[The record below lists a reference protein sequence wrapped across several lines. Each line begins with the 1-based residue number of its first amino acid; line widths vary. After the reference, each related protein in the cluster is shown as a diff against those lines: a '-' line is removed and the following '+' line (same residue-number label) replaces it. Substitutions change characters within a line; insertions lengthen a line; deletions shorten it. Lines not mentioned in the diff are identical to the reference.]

1 MGNSRLRNVI
11 NSYSTVTKTEKRT
24 YENNRFPEVNFPS
37 GGNVNSMNT
46 VPTQI
51 STTTTTTSEENRNT
65 ITAQDVAL
73 KAASERHQ
81 NAVKAIT
88 NLLTIIDQARANRNY
103 AKSKLESYVEAY
115 NDALAAQRRAQNEII
130 AAETKRTQI
139 ISAIEGVEAKIKV
152 LKAEIDALEK
162 DRDEYRAKKAELVSM
177 IAGEEKMKA
186 ELLAQL

>member
-1 MGNSRLRNVI
+1 MSESESMGKSRLNSVI
-11 NSYSTVTKTEKRT
+11 NSYSTVTTTEQRT
-24 YENNRFPEVNFPS
+24 YENNRFPQVSFPT
-37 GGNVNSMNT
+37 GGNVNSVNT

-51 STTTTTTSEENRNT
+51 STTTTTTSSENRNT
-65 ITAQDVAL
+65 ITSQDVAL

-130 AAETKRTQI
+130 ATETKRTQI
-139 ISAIEGVEAKIKV
+139 ISAIEGVETKIRN
-152 LKAEIDALEK
+152 LKA
-162 DRDEYRAKKAELVSM
+162 
-177 IAGEEKMKA
+177 
-186 ELLAQL
+186 